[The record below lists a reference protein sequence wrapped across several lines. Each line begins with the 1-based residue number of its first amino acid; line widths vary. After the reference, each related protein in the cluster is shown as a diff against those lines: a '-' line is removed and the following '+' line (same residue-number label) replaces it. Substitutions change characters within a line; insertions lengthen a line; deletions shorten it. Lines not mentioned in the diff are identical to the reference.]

1 MSGATDKPGSMMLRL
16 LPFGGVGEFGKNMM
30 VYALGNDAIMVDCGM
45 GFPDPGQHGVDI
57 VIPDISAINDLG
69 LKLHAVVL
77 THGHEDHIGALPLL
91 LPELNVPVY
100 GTEMTLGLL
109 AGKMGEVKGFEADLR
124 LLPEDGRVQL
134 GPFGIDAIPV
144 THSIMDAVSIA
155 IHTPL
160 GIVIHTGDFKFDPAP
175 IDGRATALHRFA
187 VLGDQGVL
195 LLVSDST
202 NATRSGSGPTERSV
216 GPALKQA
223 ISGCT
228 GKVVVTT
235 FSSNMFRIQQIMD
248 AAAACGRKV
257 VLAGRS
263 LERNTEVAR
272 KLGRLDVT
280 SAQFVSVKQAAEMND
295 AEVLVI
301 ATGSQGES
309 RAALARIALGKF
321 PGMNLKDGDL
331 VIFSSSMIPGNER
344 VIAGLFSHI
353 YRRGARVLHAGQAPL
368 HVSGHAQ
375 AHELKTMIQLV
386 QPRYM
391 FPVHG
396 EYRNLIE
403 HKYLAIATGIPEDHV
418 VIAENGQSVHVS
430 ADGICLGD
438 SFQAGAVFVDGKQHD
453 EIDGMVLRDR
463 RILAEDGIVTA
474 IVAISRQQG
483 CLIGNPELATRG
495 VLHQEVGDEVLGRAA
510 NELRQHL
517 EKTGQELL
525 ADEDMTKEE
534 VRLWLRRWFK
544 RQHGRRPMVLPVVFE
559 I

>member
-1 MSGATDKPGSMMLRL
+1 MTQTISDVLRL
-16 LPFGGVGEFGKNMM
+16 FPFGGVGEFGKNMM
-30 VYALGNDAIMVDCGM
+30 VYALGDDAIMVDCGM
-45 GFPDPGQHGVDI
+45 GFPEPGQHGVDI
-57 VIPDISAINDLG
+57 VIPDISAIDDLG

-109 AGKMGEVKGFEADLR
+109 AEKMNEVKGFKPELR
-124 LLPEDGRVQL
+124 ALPENERVQL
-134 GPFGIDAIPV
+134 GPFGIEAIPV

-155 IHTPL
+155 IHTPP

-187 VLGDQGVL
+187 ALGDAGVL

-202 NATRSGSGPTERSV
+202 NATRAGSGPTERSV

-223 ISGCT
+223 ISSCT

-235 FSSNMFRIQQIMD
+235 FSSNMFRIQQIVD

-257 VLAGRS
+257 ALAGRS

-272 KLGRLDVT
+272 KLNRLDVT
-280 SAQFVSVKQAAEMND
+280 SAQFVSTKQVAEMND
-295 AEVLVI
+295 SEVLVI

-321 PGMNLKDGDL
+321 PGISLKGGDL

-344 VIAGLFSHI
+344 TIAGLFSHI

-375 AHELKTMIQLV
+375 AHELKTMMQLV
-386 QPRYM
+386 RPRYM
-391 FPVHG
+391 YPVHG

-403 HKYLAIATGIPEDHV
+403 HKYLAMATGIAENHV
-418 VIAENGQSVHVS
+418 VIAENGHSVQVT
-430 ADGICLGD
+430 AEGVCLGD
-438 SFQAGAVFVDGKQHD
+438 LLNWLHVVCCIRRLVMRCLAV
-453 EIDGMVLRDR
+453 R
-463 RILAEDGIVTA
+463 RM
-474 IVAISRQQG
+474 
-483 CLIGNPELATRG
+483 N
-495 VLHQEVGDEVLGRAA
+495 
-510 NELRQHL
+510 
-517 EKTGQELL
+517 
-525 ADEDMTKEE
+525 
-534 VRLWLRRWFK
+534 
-544 RQHGRRPMVLPVVFE
+544 
-559 I
+559 

>member
-1 MSGATDKPGSMMLRL
+1 MTQTISDVLRL
-16 LPFGGVGEFGKNMM
+16 FPFGGVGEFGKNMM
-30 VYALGNDAIMVDCGM
+30 VYALGDDAIMVDCGM
-45 GFPDPGQHGVDI
+45 GFPEPGQHGVDI
-57 VIPDISAINDLG
+57 VIPDISAIKDLG

-109 AGKMGEVKGFEADLR
+109 TEKMNEVKGFKPELMA
-124 LLPEDGRVQL
+124 LPENERVQL
-134 GPFGIDAIPV
+134 GPFGIEAIPV

-187 VLGDQGVL
+187 ALGDAGVL

-202 NATRSGSGPTERSV
+202 NATRAGSGATERSV

-223 ISGCT
+223 ISSCT

-235 FSSNMFRIQQIMD
+235 FSSNMFRIQQIVD

-257 VLAGRS
+257 ALAGRS

-272 KLGRLDVT
+272 RLGRLNAP
-280 SAQFVSVKQAAEMND
+280 SGQFVSIKQATEMND

-309 RAALARIALGKF
+309 RAALARIAMGKF
-321 PGMNLKDGDL
+321 TGISLKDGDL

-344 VIAGLFSHI
+344 IIAGLFSHI

-375 AHELKTMIQLV
+375 AHELKTMMQLV
-386 QPRYM
+386 RPRYM
-391 FPVHG
+391 YPVHG

-403 HKYLAIATGIPEDHV
+403 HKYLAMATGIPEGHII
-418 VIAENGQSVHVS
+418 IAENGQSVQVS
-430 ADGICLGD
+430 ADGIRAGEL
-438 SFQAGAVFVDGKQHD
+438 FHAGAVFVDGAQRD

-483 CLIGNPELATRG
+483 RLIGNPELATRG

-510 NELRQHL
+510 NELKQHL
-517 EKTGQELL
+517 EKMGQELL
-525 ADEDMTKEE
+525 ADDDVTKEE
-534 VRLWLRRWFK
+534 IRLWLRRWFK

>member
-1 MSGATDKPGSMMLRL
+1 MPEIADMPEAMLRL
-16 LPFGGVGEFGKNMM
+16 FPFGGVGEFGKNMM
-30 VYALGNDAIMVDCGM
+30 VYALGHDAIMVDCGM
-45 GFPDPGQHGVDI
+45 GFPEPGQHGVDI
-57 VIPDISAINDLG
+57 VIPDISALADLG

-91 LPELNVPVY
+91 LPKLNVPVY

-109 AGKMGEVKGFEADLR
+109 AVKMSEIKGFKPDLR
-124 LLPEDGRVQL
+124 NLPEDERIQL
-134 GPFGIDAIPV
+134 GPFGIEAIPV

-155 IHTPL
+155 IHTRT
-160 GIVIHTGDFKFDPAP
+160 GIIIHTGDFKFDPAP

-187 VLGDQGVL
+187 ALGDQGVL

-202 NATRSGSGPTERSV
+202 NATRAGSGPTERSV

-223 ISGCT
+223 ISGCA

-235 FSSNMFRIQQIMD
+235 FSSNMFRIQQIVD
-248 AAAACGRKV
+248 AAAACGRKIA
-257 VLAGRS
+257 LAGRS

-272 KLGRLDVT
+272 KLGRLDLTATQLVGI
-280 SAQFVSVKQAAEMND
+280 KQAAGMAD

-321 PGMNLKDGDL
+321 PGINLKDGDL
-331 VIFSSSMIPGNER
+331 VVFSSSMIPGNER

-353 YRRGARVLHAGQAPL
+353 YRRGARVLHAGQMHL

-375 AHELKTMIQLV
+375 AHELKTMMQLV
-386 QPRYM
+386 RPRFMY
-391 FPVHG
+391 PVHG

-403 HKYLAIATGIPEDHV
+403 HKHLAMATGIPEDHV
-418 VIAENGQSVHVS
+418 IIAENGQSVQVS
-430 ADGICLGD
+430 ASDIRLGD
-438 SFQAGAVFVDGKQHD
+438 AFQAGAVFVDGKQHD

-495 VLHQEVGDEVLGRAA
+495 VLQQEVGDEVLGRAA
-510 NELRQHL
+510 NELRRHL
-517 EKTGQELL
+517 ENTDQELL
-525 ADEDMTKEE
+525 ADDDLTKEE

-544 RQHGRRPMVLPVVFE
+544 RRHGRRPMILPVVFE
-559 I
+559 V

>member
-1 MSGATDKPGSMMLRL
+1 MNETIDISKPTLRL
-16 LPFGGVGEFGKNMM
+16 FPFGGVGEFGKNMM
-30 VYALGNDAIMVDCGM
+30 VYALGDDAIMVDCGM
-45 GFPDPGQHGVDI
+45 GFPEPGQHGVDI

-109 AGKMGEVKGFEADLR
+109 AEKMNEVKEFKPELKA
-124 LLPEDGRVQL
+124 LPENKQVQL
-134 GPFGIDAIPV
+134 GPFGIEAIPV

-155 IHTPL
+155 IHTPP

-187 VLGDQGVL
+187 ALGDAGVL

-202 NATRSGSGPTERSV
+202 NATRAGSGATERSV

-223 ISGCT
+223 ISSCT

-235 FSSNMFRIQQIMD
+235 FSSNMFRIQQIVD
-248 AAAACGRKV
+248 AAAVCGRKV
-257 VLAGRS
+257 ALAGRS

-272 KLGRLDVT
+272 KLDRLH
-280 SAQFVSVKQAAEMND
+280 AMPGQFVNVKQVAEMND
-295 AEVLVI
+295 SEVLVI
-301 ATGSQGES
+301 ATGSQGEA
-309 RAALARIALGKF
+309 RAALARIAMGKF
-321 PGMNLKDGDL
+321 PGISLKDGDL
-331 VIFSSSMIPGNER
+331 VVFSSSMIPGNER
-344 VIAGLFSHI
+344 TIAGLFSHI

-375 AHELKTMIQLV
+375 AHELKTMMQLV
-386 QPRYM
+386 RPRYM
-391 FPVHG
+391 YPVHG

-403 HKYLAIATGIPEDHV
+403 HKYLAMATGIPEGHII
-418 VIAENGQSVHVS
+418 IAENGQSVQVT
-430 ADGICLGD
+430 ADGIRPGD
-438 SFQAGAVFVDGKQHD
+438 SFHAGAVFVDGTQRD

-483 CLIGNPELATRG
+483 RLIGNPELATRG
-495 VLHQEVGDEVLGRAA
+495 VLHQEVSDEVLGRAA
-510 NELRQHL
+510 AELRQHL

-525 ADEDMTKEE
+525 ADDDVTKEE
-534 VRLWLRRWFK
+534 IRLWLRRWFK
-544 RQHGRRPMVLPVVFE
+544 RQHGRRPMILPVVFE

>member
-1 MSGATDKPGSMMLRL
+1 MTQTISDVLRL
-16 LPFGGVGEFGKNMM
+16 FPFGGVGEFGKNMM
-30 VYALGNDAIMVDCGM
+30 VYALGDDAIMVDCGM
-45 GFPDPGQHGVDI
+45 GFPEPGQHGVDI
-57 VIPDISAINDLG
+57 VIPDISAIDDLG

-109 AGKMGEVKGFEADLR
+109 AEKMNEVKGFKPELR
-124 LLPEDGRVQL
+124 ALPENERVQL
-134 GPFGIDAIPV
+134 GPFGIEAIPV

-155 IHTPL
+155 IHTPP

-187 VLGDQGVL
+187 ALGDAGVL

-202 NATRSGSGPTERSV
+202 NATRAGSGPTERSV

-223 ISGCT
+223 ISSCT

-235 FSSNMFRIQQIMD
+235 FSSNMFRIQQIVD

-257 VLAGRS
+257 ALAGRS

-272 KLGRLDVT
+272 KLNRLDVT
-280 SAQFVSVKQAAEMND
+280 SAQFVSTKQVAEMND
-295 AEVLVI
+295 SEVLVI

-321 PGMNLKDGDL
+321 PGISLKGGDL

-344 VIAGLFSHI
+344 TIAGLFSHI

-375 AHELKTMIQLV
+375 AHELKTMMQLV
-386 QPRYM
+386 RPRYM
-391 FPVHG
+391 YPVHG

-403 HKYLAIATGIPEDHV
+403 HKYLAMATGIAENHV
-418 VIAENGQSVHVS
+418 VIAENGHSVQVT
-430 ADGICLGD
+430 AEGVCLGD
-438 SFQAGAVFVDGKQHD
+438 LFHAGAVFVDGAHRD

-510 NELRQHL
+510 DELKQHL

-525 ADEDMTKEE
+525 ADDDVTKEE
-534 VRLWLRRWFK
+534 IRIWLRRWFK

>member
-1 MSGATDKPGSMMLRL
+1 MMNDTTEISKPVLRL
-16 LPFGGVGEFGKNMM
+16 FPFGGVGEFGKNMM
-30 VYALGNDAIMVDCGM
+30 VYALGDDAIMVDCGM
-45 GFPDPGQHGVDI
+45 GFPEPGQHGVDI
-57 VIPDISAINDLG
+57 VIPDISALKDLE

-91 LPELNVPVY
+91 LPALNVPVY

-109 AGKMGEVKGFEADLR
+109 ARKMSEVQGFKPDFKG
-124 LLPEDGRVQL
+124 LPEQERIEI
-134 GPFGIDAIPV
+134 GPFGIEAIPV

-187 VLGDQGVL
+187 ALGDQGVL

-202 NATRSGSGPTERSV
+202 NATRTGSGPTERSV

-223 ISGCT
+223 VSGCA

-248 AAAACGRKV
+248 AAVAGGRKV
-257 VLAGRS
+257 ALAGRS

-272 KLGRLDVT
+272 KLGRLHVT
-280 SAQFVSVKQAAEMND
+280 SGQFVSIKQAAEMSD

-321 PGMNLKDGDL
+321 PGLRLKDGDL

-344 VIAGLFSHI
+344 AIAGLFSHI
-353 YRRGARVLHAGQAPL
+353 YRRGARVLHAGQASL

-375 AHELKTMIQLV
+375 AHELKTMMQLV
-386 QPRYM
+386 RPRYM
-391 FPVHG
+391 YPVHG

-403 HKYLAIATGIPEDHV
+403 HKYLAMATGIPEGHV
-418 VIAENGQSVHVS
+418 IIAENGQSIRVA
-430 ADGICLGD
+430 ADGIRVGD
-438 SFQAGAVFVDGKQHD
+438 PFHAGAVFVDGDQRD

-474 IVAISRQQG
+474 VVAINRQEG
-483 CLIGNPELATRG
+483 RLIGNPELATRG
-495 VLHQEVGDEVLGRAA
+495 VLHQDVSEDVLGRAA
-510 NELRQHL
+510 EALRRHL
-517 EKTGQELL
+517 DNMGQELL
-525 ADEDMTKEE
+525 ADDDAAKEE
-534 VRLWLRRWFK
+534 VRVWLRRWFK
-544 RQHGRRPMVLPVVFE
+544 RQHGRRPMVLPTVFE

>member
-1 MSGATDKPGSMMLRL
+1 MTQAISDVLRL
-16 LPFGGVGEFGKNMM
+16 FPFGGVGEFGKNMM
-30 VYALGNDAIMVDCGM
+30 VYALGDDAIMVDCGM
-45 GFPDPGQHGVDI
+45 GFPEPGQHGVDI
-57 VIPDISAINDLG
+57 VIPDISAIDDLG
-69 LKLHAVVL
+69 LRLHAIVL

-109 AGKMGEVKGFEADLR
+109 AEKMNEVKGFKPELR
-124 LLPEDGRVQL
+124 ALPGNERIQL
-134 GPFGIDAIPV
+134 GPFGIEAIPV

-155 IHTPL
+155 IHTSL

-187 VLGDQGVL
+187 ALGDAGVL

-202 NATRSGSGPTERSV
+202 NATRAGSGPTERSV

-223 ISGCT
+223 ISSCT
-228 GKVVVTT
+228 GRVVVTT
-235 FSSNMFRIQQIMD
+235 FSSNMFRIQQIVD
-248 AAAACGRKV
+248 AAAACDRKV
-257 VLAGRS
+257 ALAGRS

-280 SAQFVSVKQAAEMND
+280 SAQFVSIKQAVEMND

-321 PGMNLKDGDL
+321 PGISLKDGDL

-344 VIAGLFSHI
+344 TIAGLFSHI

-375 AHELKTMIQLV
+375 AHELKTMMQLV
-386 QPRYM
+386 RPRYM
-391 FPVHG
+391 YPVHG

-403 HKYLAIATGIPEDHV
+403 HKYLAMATGISEGHII
-418 VIAENGQSVHVS
+418 IAENGQSVQVTT
-430 ADGICLGD
+430 DGIRAGD
-438 SFQAGAVFVDGKQHD
+438 PFHAGAVFVDGAQRD

-510 NELRQHL
+510 DELKQHL
-517 EKTGQELL
+517 EKMGQELL
-525 ADEDMTKEE
+525 ADDDVTKEE
-534 VRLWLRRWFK
+534 IRLWLRRWFK

>member
-1 MSGATDKPGSMMLRL
+1 MLRL

-45 GFPDPGQHGVDI
+45 GFPEPGQHGVDI

-134 GPFGIDAIPV
+134 GPFGIEAIPV

-202 NATRSGSGPTERSV
+202 NATRAGSGPTERSV